1 MDFFIKN
8 IQIGLFHVLDSNALD
23 HLFYLF
29 VLIIPFT
36 YKNWKKA
43 LFTISFFTIAHTI
56 TLFLAT
62 YNSIHYSSSLIETLI
77 PITII
82 FTALFNIFSRKDS
95 NTKYQYLSAF
105 AFGLIHGL
113 GFSSGFRMLFG
124 RVQNKAA
131 LVIEFALGIELA
143 QLVLAIS
150 LFLVNYIV
158 LDLIVTNQKLW
169 VRITSSL
176 ILIATVLLFF

>member
-1 MDFFIKN
+1 MDFFLKN
-8 IQIGLFHVLDSNALD
+8 IQIGLFHVLDSKALD

-36 YKNWKKA
+36 YKTWKKT
-43 LFTISFFTIAHTI
+43 LFAISFFTIAHTI

-62 YNSIHYSSSLIETLI
+62 YNSIHYSSVLIELLI

-82 FTALFNIFSRKDS
+82 LTALFNVFYFTKN
-95 NTKYQYLSAF
+95 NTKYQYISAF

-124 RVQNKAA
+124 KVQDKAA

-143 QLVLAIS
+143 QLILAFS
-150 LFLVNYIV
+150 LLTINYIILEV
-158 LDLIVTNQKLW
+158 LGVNQKKW
-169 VRITSSL
+169 VQISSLL
-176 ILIATVLLFF
+176 ILIASLFLFF